1 MLIEL
6 EERDCIKIKD
16 RVSGPGINK
25 KVNFLTCHIKGYLGF
40 LGRDQDDGIE
50 WGLSVPWAPSV
61 FKCCHGLRC

>member
-25 KVNFLTCHIKGYLGF
+25 KVNFLTCHIKGYPEF
-40 LGRDQDDGIE
+40 LLRDQNTGAGWDQ
-50 WGLSVPWAPSV
+50 SVPRAYSV
-61 FKCCHGLRC
+61 LKCCHGLK